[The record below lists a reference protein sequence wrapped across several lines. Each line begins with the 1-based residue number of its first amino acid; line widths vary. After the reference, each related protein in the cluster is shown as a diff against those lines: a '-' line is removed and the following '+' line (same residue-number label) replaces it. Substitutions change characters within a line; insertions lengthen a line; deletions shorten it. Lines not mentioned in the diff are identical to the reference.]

1 MTELVRNQ
9 ARPLEISVTVQGSKT
24 VDGAEQ
30 RELFTETTNTT
41 LVLDNGAV
49 LKLKARV
56 MPGQC
61 VFLRND
67 RSERE
72 ILCKVLESRQA
83 GYTDL
88 EFTVYDPNFWYI
100 PAEQPAAAAATP
112 EPQKGIEAPMAVS
125 DPAPTVESG
134 SSTSEGIP
142 VTVPETGTTTP
153 ASPAPEA
160 TDESIPP
167 DWDEAKDAELHA
179 VLAAMEASSKGQP
192 ESPKKQT
199 KQTAADASAEVRK
212 RSETSSGKAGSDKT
226 TSNTTSEAKVL
237 SSHRSQT
244 RIRIAAS
251 LLIVGALGFA
261 WHAMGGLFHGNQ
273 PPVAS
278 TQPRPQA
285 PAGTPASQ
293 TPASTG
299 APNANQSG
307 ASPSQ
312 STQKIQATQAQS
324 PVAAVAQRPITTTA
338 NAGAGR
344 DVVRAD
350 QVTAIPAINTSGM
363 KTGEITP
370 AKIVSQTPPTLPEW
384 AKDLDMAAV
393 VKLDALIDEKG
404 NVVEAKPLSGPRLL
418 QAAAER
424 AVTLWVFEPALS
436 DGKPIASRMVL
447 TVQFQE

>member
-88 EFTVYDPNFWYI
+88 EFTVYDPNFWHI
-100 PAEQPAAAAATP
+100 PTEQPAAAAATP
-112 EPQKGIEAPMAVS
+112 EPQKVIEAPMAVS

-192 ESPKKQT
+192 ESPKKET
-199 KQTAADASAEVRK
+199 KQTAPDASAEVRK
-212 RSETSSGKAGSDKT
+212 RSEPSSGKAGSDKT

-251 LLIVGALGFA
+251 PLDRGGAGDCLARDEWLVSQQSTTGSINPIKA
-261 WHAMGGLFHGNQ
+261 
-273 PPVAS
+273 AS
-278 TQPRPQA
+278 AGRHTGIANTCIDWCAKCQPRR
-285 PAGTPASQ
+285 S
-293 TPASTG
+293 
-299 APNANQSG
+299 
-307 ASPSQ
+307 
-312 STQKIQATQAQS
+312 
-324 PVAAVAQRPITTTA
+324 
-338 NAGAGR
+338 
-344 DVVRAD
+344 
-350 QVTAIPAINTSGM
+350 
-363 KTGEITP
+363 E
-370 AKIVSQTPPTLPEW
+370 
-384 AKDLDMAAV
+384 
-393 VKLDALIDEKG
+393 
-404 NVVEAKPLSGPRLL
+404 PLSIDTEDSANPGAKSRCCGRTTSDHDNGRRGS
-418 QAAAER
+418 R
-424 AVTLWVFEPALS
+424 ARKQRRRRFGCAQ
-436 DGKPIASRMVL
+436 GR
-447 TVQFQE
+447 